1 MSSFQDPVTLI
12 TAWSLQHLSQGHG
25 DLKNYHPAP
34 PPSLSFATTSSLNPI
49 RAQSHPDTA
58 MVALGAS
65 SLPQR
70 RTATIPPRSCHHA
83 HTVTSTHLPAP
94 SCSCH
99 HHLRAP
105 SSWQPLSSSL
115 GTGTLIQP
123 PSLGLRHLNSV
134 SLSLP
139 PEGPITSIN
148 SPGPL
153 SSSPSNTC
161 PPPPS

>member
-1 MSSFQDPVTLI
+1 M
-12 TAWSLQHLSQGHG
+12 
-25 DLKNYHPAP
+25 
-34 PPSLSFATTSSLNPI
+34 
-49 RAQSHPDTA
+49 
-58 MVALGAS
+58 
-65 SLPQR
+65 
-70 RTATIPPRSCHHA
+70 PPRSCHHA

-105 SSWQPLSSSL
+105 SSWQPLSSSP

-139 PEGPITSIN
+139 PEGPITSIT

-161 PPPPS
+161 PPATSLRLQGLSHQRPRNPRPVEGAASRTARADSEGGGAAATVAFYEWGSGRHEASVLCRAARAAPQRGAPIGQPGH